1 MTSILRSQLK
11 LCGNWSQ
18 ILLFALAVMMLGSLH
33 ANGQAGPAFRVLK
46 SSTDVTADPNSL
58 RAGDR
63 LYYTIT
69 VQNIGD
75 EDAANVLLR
84 DAVPVNT
91 IYVAGSTTLNG
102 GTVSDAGGRSPL
114 VNGMPIRSPGVSTPG
129 VMLAAPA
136 GSQSNVATITF
147 SVIVDPG
154 VINGVVI
161 SNQAFVTDANNGIVD
176 YPSDDPD
183 TPIVNDPTRDIVGN
197 GPLLYA
203 EKRVALSVDLGSPG
217 IVDPDDVL
225 RYTIAVQNSAASPA
239 TGVILRDSVPVNT
252 SYVANSTLLNGA
264 AVGQPD
270 GGVSPLSAGI
280 NLGTIASGA
289 TAVVQFDLRVDAG
302 APAGTIISN
311 QAVASSVE
319 LSDVFTDGDGN
330 PASGPEPTV
339 VVVGDRQQLAM
350 SKQVTVV
357 GGGEA
362 FPRAQ
367 LEYIIRVMNISA
379 VPVTDVVIT
388 DDLDQSQ
395 PGSLVYVSGSAT
407 MNGGTVGVTLAASTI
422 TANYAATSGPL
433 NPGEVV
439 VLRFRAVLA
448 SRLADA
454 TVVTN
459 TGVVTWNQSTQ
470 AASASVSVIVG
481 GVPGTTILNG
491 FAWHDANFNAAL
503 DLSEEALENWVVDL
517 FRDGR
522 LLHSTPTD
530 EVGDYRFV
538 GVDPN
543 DEAGS
548 GYEVRFRAPGAGPNT
563 ATLGIAASPFTNGLQ
578 RITNIVVSDGAN
590 LRGLNLPI
598 HPNGVVYNSIERT
611 EVTGAVLTLLD
622 ARTTQRLPAGCFDDP
637 AQQGQVTPQGG
648 YYRFDVN
655 FSDVACPTGGNY
667 VIRVEGPGTI
677 LTSGYSQIIPP
688 TSDASTGAF
697 DVPGCPGGPGDTI
710 PETTLT
716 CEVQPSE
723 LPPDTGVPPGA
734 GTVYHVHM
742 RLDGSRPPGSN
753 QLFNNHI
760 PLDPQPEGD
769 LSISK
774 TTPMRNV
781 TRGQLVPY
789 AITLNNRGGTIITD
803 VTVVDQLPAGF
814 SYIAGS
820 ALIDGVPTEPSI
832 VDRTLRW
839 NGLILTDMQV
849 HTVRLLLAVGAA
861 VNEGEYMN
869 RAWAMV
875 GATGLALTNEATAT
889 VRIIPDATFDCT
901 DVTGKVF
908 NDANR
913 NGLQDN
919 GEEGLGGVRVVTPRG
934 LQATTDQYGRYHIT
948 CAVIPNE
955 NRGSNFVLKLDDRTL
970 PTGFRMSTDSLQIK
984 RATRG
989 KALPINFGASL
1000 HKVVS
1005 IDLSDAAF
1013 ESGKADLRAQW
1024 RPRLDL
1030 LLDELRKGPAI
1041 LRLSYIADTEEE
1053 GLVEQRMQAIKSQLT
1068 KAWEMPTNSYVL
1080 TIEPEVF
1087 WRLGGPPERPNSPVP
1102 VSR

>member
-1 MTSILRSQLK
+1 MTSILKTQLK
-11 LCGNWSQ
+11 FGGDWSQ
-18 ILLFALAVMMLGSLH
+18 TLLFALAVLMLSSLP
-33 ANGQAGPAFRVLK
+33 ANGQAGPAFRVRK
-46 SSTDVTADPNSL
+46 ISTDVTGDPNSL

-69 VQNIGD
+69 VQNIGN
-75 EDAANVLLR
+75 ENAANVLLR

-114 VNGMPIRSPGVSTPG
+114 VNGMPIRSPGVTTPG
-129 VMLAAPA
+129 LMLAAPA
-136 GSQSNVATITF
+136 SSQSNVATITF

-161 SNQAFVTDANNGIVD
+161 SNQAFVTAANNGIVD

-183 TPIVNDPTRDIVGN
+183 TPIVNDPTRDSVGN
-197 GPLLYA
+197 APLLYA

-225 RYTIAVQNSAASPA
+225 RYTITVQNSAATSA

-252 SYVANSTLLNGA
+252 TYVANSSRLNGA
-264 AVGQPD
+264 DGGQPD

-280 NLGTIASGA
+280 NVGTIASSA
-289 TAVVQFDLRVDAG
+289 TVVVQFDLRVNAG
-302 APAGTIISN
+302 TPAGTMISN
-311 QAVASSVE
+311 QAVADSVE
-319 LSDVFTDGDGN
+319 LSDVLTDGDGS
-330 PASGPEPTV
+330 PASAPEPTV
-339 VVVGDRQQLAM
+339 VIVGDRQQL
-350 SKQVTVV
+350 SITKQVVVV
-357 GGGEA
+357 GGGAA

-379 VPVTDVVIT
+379 VPATDVVIT
-388 DDLDQSQ
+388 DDLDGSQ
-395 PGSLVYVSGSAT
+395 PGRLVYVSGSAT
-407 MNGGTVGVTLAASTI
+407 MNGRTAGVTLAGSTI
-422 TANYAATSGPL
+422 TSNYAATSGPL
-433 NPGEVV
+433 DPGEVV

-459 TGVVTWNQSTQ
+459 TGMVTWNQSTQ
-470 AASASVSVIVG
+470 TASAGVSVIVG

-522 LLHSTPTD
+522 LLHSMPTD
-530 EVGDYRFV
+530 DVGVYRFV
-538 GVDPN
+538 GVEPN
-543 DEAGS
+543 DATGS

-563 ATLGIAASPFTNGLQ
+563 AMLGIAASPFTNGLQ
-578 RITNIVVSDGAN
+578 RITNIVVSAGAN

-611 EVTGAVLTLLD
+611 EIAGVVLTLLD
-622 ARTTQRLPAGCFDDP
+622 ARTARPLPAGCFDD
-637 AQQGQVTPQGG
+637 AAHQGQVTPEGG

-655 FSDVACPTGGNY
+655 FSDAACPTGGNY

-677 LTSGYSQIIPP
+677 FATGYSQIVPP
-688 TSDASTGAF
+688 TSDASTVAF
-697 DVPGCPGGPGDTI
+697 DVPGCPGSQGDTI
-710 PETTLT
+710 PDTTLI

-734 GTVYHVHM
+734 GTIYHVHM
-742 RLDGSRPPGSN
+742 RLNGSRTPGTS

-760 PLDPQPEGD
+760 PFDPQPEGT
-769 LSISK
+769 LSLSK
-774 TTPMRNV
+774 TTPMRDV

-789 AITLNNRGGTIITD
+789 AITLNHRGGTIITD
-803 VTVVDQLPAGF
+803 VTVVDRLPAGF
-814 SYIAGS
+814 TYIAGS
-820 ALIDGVPTEPSI
+820 ALLDGVPTEPSI

-839 NGLILTDMQV
+839 NGLVLTEMQV
-849 HTVRLLLAVGAA
+849 STVRLLLAVGAG
-861 VNEGEYMN
+861 VNEGEYVN
-869 RAWAMV
+869 RARAMV

-889 VRIIPDATFDCT
+889 VRIVPDATFDCT

-913 NGLQDN
+913 NGVQDK
-919 GEEGLGGVRVVTPRG
+919 GEEGLGGVRLVTPRG
-934 LQATTDQYGRYHIT
+934 LRATTDQYGRYHIT
-948 CAVIPNE
+948 CAVTPNE

-970 PTGFRMSTDSLQIK
+970 PAGFRMSTDSLQIK

-989 KALPINFGASL
+989 KALPFNFGASL

-1013 ESGKADLRAQW
+1013 EPGKTDIRAQW

-1030 LLDELRKGPAI
+1030 LLHELRKGPAI

-1053 GLVEQRMQAIKSQLT
+1053 GLVERRMQAIKSQLT
-1068 KAWEMPTNSYVL
+1068 KAWGMAKNSYAL

-1087 WRLGGPPERPNSPVP
+1087 WRLGGPPKRPTARVP
-1102 VSR
+1102 ENR